1 VSASAASAR
10 WAISFADL
18 CLLLLGFFV
27 LLQAGGSR
35 AGEMTDGVREAFGA
49 TAATGRLD
57 LRAVDLFDRGEAV
70 LRSAARPRLIA
81 RMRRAKEVRVESLGR
96 DADAGRF
103 DGWELAAAR
112 VAAVARLARDAG
124 VTADAVTVA
133 MPAMGGPAKGQTI
146 RVTVR

>member
-1 VSASAASAR
+1 MSGSGANAR

-35 AGEMTDGVREAFGA
+35 AGEMTDGVRAAFGA
-49 TAATGRLD
+49 TAAAGRLE
-57 LRAVDLFDRGEAV
+57 LRAADLFDRGEAV
-70 LRSAARPRLIA
+70 LRPAARPRLTA
-81 RMRRAKEVRVESLGR
+81 RMKGAREVRVESLGR

-124 VTADAVTVA
+124 VRAEQVTVA
-133 MPAMGGPAKGQTI
+133 MPAMGGPAKGQTV

>member
-1 VSASAASAR
+1 VRSSAANAR

-49 TAATGRLD
+49 TAAAGRLD
-57 LRAVDLFDRGEAV
+57 LRTADLFDRGEAV
-70 LRSAARPRLIA
+70 LRPAARPRLIA
-81 RMRRAKEVRVESLGR
+81 RMRGAKEVRVESLGR
-96 DADAGRF
+96 DPDAGRF

-112 VAAVARLARDAG
+112 VAAIARLARDAG
-124 VTADAVTVA
+124 VRAEAVTVA
-133 MPAMGGPAKGQTI
+133 MPPIGGPARGQTI
-146 RVTVR
+146 RVTRR